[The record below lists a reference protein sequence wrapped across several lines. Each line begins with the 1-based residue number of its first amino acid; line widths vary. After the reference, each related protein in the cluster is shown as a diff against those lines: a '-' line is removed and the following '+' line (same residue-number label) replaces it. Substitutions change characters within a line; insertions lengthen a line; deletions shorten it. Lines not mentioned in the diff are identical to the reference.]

1 MKSFLFSSL
10 LLLTAA
16 VASAQLRKPTLEET
30 AAQRWT
36 ETNSDRIVGTAAGAV
51 ITLSDVRRQMEP
63 VTSQIRAG
71 VKSDDEF
78 FKALERASREA
89 LESMADRQLVI
100 AEFHAGTAKLPSSY
114 VDADIEETIRRDFN
128 GDRNRFVA
136 SLRAAGTTPLA
147 HRKFIEDRII
157 FEYMVGQI
165 RRASWDVNP
174 GKILEYFEKNK
185 VDFVRKEQVRLRQIT
200 ITQGAAEKPEETA
213 ARAAALADALRH
225 PEKITATLERF
236 KVVGKPIAG
245 TPTFADVAMR
255 MSTDDLA
262 SKGGDAGWRNLED
275 LNETVTAKLKTL
287 KVGEI
292 SDPLKFDVGSAPI
305 YVIVS
310 READRPKGFAD
321 VNDPEVMADIE
332 NKVRQIGLKVAIK
345 TWLDDLRAKHH
356 VQVQLR

>member
-10 LLLTAA
+10 LVLTATA
-16 VASAQLRKPTLEET
+16 ASAQLKQPTLEE
-30 AAQRWT
+30 AAAKRWS
-36 ETNSDRIVGTAAGAV
+36 EMHVDRIAADADGTG
-51 ITLSDVRRQMEP
+51 ITTSDIRRQIDP
-63 VTSQIRAG
+63 IVGQIRAG
-71 VKSDDEF
+71 AKTDAEF
-78 FKALERASREA
+78 DKALTAAAEETLNNIAER
-89 LESMADRQLVI
+89 LLVI
-100 AEFHAGTAKLPSSY
+100 ADFRASGRLPASY
-114 VDADIEETIRRDFN
+114 IDADIEETIRRDFN

-165 RRASWDVNP
+165 RRAAYDVNP
-174 GKILEYFEKNK
+174 GKILEYYEKNK
-185 VDFVRKEQVRLRQIT
+185 PDFVRKEQVKLRQIT

-225 PEKITATLERF
+225 PEKIAATLERL
-236 KVVGKPIAG
+236 KVVGKPITG

-255 MSTDDLA
+255 VSTDDLA
-262 SKGGDAGWRNLED
+262 SKGGDAGWRNLDD
-275 LNETVTAKLKTL
+275 LNETVTAKLKAL

-310 READRPKGFAD
+310 READRPKGYAD
-321 VNDPEVMADIE
+321 VNDPDVMVEIE
-332 NKVRQIGLKVAIK
+332 NKVRQINMKVAVK
-345 TWLDDLRAKHH
+345 AWLDDLRSKHH
-356 VQVQLR
+356 VQAKIR

>member
-10 LLLTAA
+10 LVLAATA
-16 VASAQLRKPTLEET
+16 ASAQLKQPTLEE
-30 AAQRWT
+30 AAAKRWS
-36 ETNSDRIVGTAAGAV
+36 EMHVDRIAADADGTG
-51 ITLSDVRRQMEP
+51 ITTSDIRRQIDP
-63 VTSQIRAG
+63 IIGQIRAG
-71 VKSDDEF
+71 TKTDAEF
-78 FKALERASREA
+78 EKALTAAAEETLNNIAER
-89 LESMADRQLVI
+89 LLVI
-100 AEFHAGTAKLPSSY
+100 ADFRASGRLPASY
-114 VDADIEETIRRDFN
+114 IDADIEETIRRDFN

-165 RRASWDVNP
+165 RRAAYDVNP
-174 GKILEYFEKNK
+174 GKILEYYEKNK
-185 VDFVRKEQVRLRQIT
+185 PDFVRKEQVKLRQIT

-225 PEKITATLERF
+225 PEKIAATLERF
-236 KVVGKPIAG
+236 KVVGKPITG

-255 MSTDDLA
+255 VSTDDMA
-262 SKGGDAGWRNLED
+262 SKGGDAGWRNLDD
-275 LNETVTAKLKTL
+275 LNETVTAKLKAL

-310 READRPKGFAD
+310 READRPKGYAD
-321 VNDPEVMADIE
+321 VNDPDVMVEIE
-332 NKVRQIGLKVAIK
+332 NKVRQINMKVAVK
-345 TWLDDLRAKHH
+345 AWLDDLRSKHH
-356 VQVQLR
+356 VQAKIR